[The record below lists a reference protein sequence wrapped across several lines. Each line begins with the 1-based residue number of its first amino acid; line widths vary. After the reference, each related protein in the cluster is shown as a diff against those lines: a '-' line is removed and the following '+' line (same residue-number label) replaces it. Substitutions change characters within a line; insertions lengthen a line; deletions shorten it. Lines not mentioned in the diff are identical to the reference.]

1 MTLPNF
7 WIQKS
12 PELPWTILVKTDGTW
27 TATIAEPNAKVG
39 QRTELLQ
46 VGEIRQE
53 LITVAPINN
62 CEAYTVSGA
71 YAERSND
78 GVNVGDGV
86 YVSLSTGG
94 GSEMNPRDSGDSP
107 FSWTL
112 PTTNL
117 FGINWCIFLECIADG
132 FMFCAVNS
140 NVAQLAPLTI
150 PTRKLNKPVNV
161 VDQVLSSSQMALV
174 PPNIITRDVG
184 DFTTQVKVRDDVLV
198 QSKVGNFE
206 NFQGRVKTVVAGQI
220 DLYAPHNQDT
230 GGNVAGGMVV
240 SQTSDGT

>member
-7 WIQKS
+7 WIQES
-12 PELPWTILVKTDGTW
+12 PELVWTVLVKTDGTW
-27 TATIAEPNAKVG
+27 TATIVEPNAKIG

-53 LITVAPINN
+53 LITVTPINN
-62 CEAYTVSGA
+62 CEVYTVDGA
-71 YAERSND
+71 YAERSNQ

-86 YVSLSTGG
+86 YVSKTTGA
-94 GSEMNPRDSGDSP
+94 SELNPKDSGDSP
-107 FSWTL
+107 FSWSL

-117 FGINWCIFLECIADG
+117 FGINWGIFLEVIADG
-132 FMFCAVNS
+132 LVFCVVNS

-161 VDQVLSSSQMALV
+161 VDSVLSGSQMALV

-198 QSKVGNFE
+198 QSGNGNFE
-206 NFQGRVKTVVAGQI
+206 TIHGRVKTVVAGQI
-220 DLYAPHNQDT
+220 DLFAPHNQDT
-230 GGNVAGGMVV
+230 GGNVAGGLVV
-240 SQTSDGT
+240 SQASDGT

>member
-1 MTLPNF
+1 MTLPDF

-12 PELPWTILVKTDGTW
+12 PELVWTVLVKTDGTW
-27 TATIAEPNAKVG
+27 TATIVEPNAKVG

-53 LITVAPINN
+53 LITIAPITL
-62 CEAYTVSGA
+62 CEAYVVGAA
-71 YAERSND
+71 YAQRSNN
-78 GVNVGDGV
+78 GVNIGDGV
-86 YVSLSTGG
+86 YVSLTTGG
-94 GSEMNPRDSGDSP
+94 GSELNAQDSGDSP
-107 FSWTL
+107 FAWPL

-117 FGINWCIFLECIADG
+117 FGVNWCVFLECVADG
-132 FMFCAVNS
+132 LMFCQVSS
-140 NVAQLAPLTI
+140 NVPQLAPLTI

-161 VDQVLSSSQMALV
+161 VDQVLSGSQMALV

-198 QSKVGNFE
+198 QGNSF
-206 NFQGRVKTVVAGQI
+206 NNIHGRVKAVAAGQV